1 MKLPHADFS
10 VLGLGIKWRGGF
22 WALGFG
28 VRMRGESSGMS
39 RAGHGE
45 VREWLGERDE
55 SDLNDV
61 GPKNDLLRLDRSD
74 RLPVP
79 VRPVRPR
86 LTGDV
91 LVLCFAV

>member
-1 MKLPHADFS
+1 MKLPHADCS

-28 VRMRGESSGMS
+28 VRVRGESLGMS

-45 VREWLGERDE
+45 VREWLGEREE

-61 GPKNDLLRLDRSD
+61 GPKTIGS
-74 RLPVP
+74 
-79 VRPVRPR
+79 
-86 LTGDV
+86 G
-91 LVLCFAV
+91 

>member
-1 MKLPHADFS
+1 LREAFPRGELESQHPREGIDEMKLPHADFS

-28 VRMRGESSGMS
+28 VRVRGESSGMS

-45 VREWLGERDE
+45 VREWLGEREE

-61 GPKNDLLRLDRSD
+61 GPKTIGS
-74 RLPVP
+74 
-79 VRPVRPR
+79 
-86 LTGDV
+86 G
-91 LVLCFAV
+91 

>member
-45 VREWLGERDE
+45 VREWLGEREE

-61 GPKNDLLRLDRSD
+61 GQKMIGSGETGQTGRPYRSD
-74 RLPVP
+74 RS
-79 VRPVRPR
+79 RPI
-86 LTGDV
+86 
-91 LVLCFAV
+91 CQQKFF